1 MISEYIHFD
10 FDFYYKAGWHDSIPE
25 LTEKQQ
31 ECIRDTIARLDT
43 MCHLCKCQYYPWR
56 PDMLPYPPEIKYRNR
71 SCQHGTLLNEF
82 MSRMVTLAK
91 EREYVII
98 GELRVDSTEP
108 YTIEQLPIR
117 MHNKLED
124 MVGRMNRV
132 CYISDYYTERFRDR
146 GSFYCDGGTYL
157 VYNNV
162 KQLVWTPNDLLAKRA
177 CCFTIHGSNA
187 PCDKRPFGE
196 NNFAPGVPV
205 YSGGLCK
212 SCRDYIE
219 DHWKILAGMFSE
231 YNTERSMYLSTQRLD
246 HGDERLEPIHL
257 DTVDTGLETQCRGTD
272 VSLNS
277 RPPGVGLE
285 LSVNGINKQPLIWYS
300 GLPRHIQRFI
310 LDACGILNGNCTISS
325 DSYYQR
331 GAAMDTD
338 CDEVAWTP
346 EAIMQNREYCGVAC
360 YQPSDEYMCRSCDA
374 GVDYVWGY
382 ITRLMHEYNLIVSD
396 LSPDNTKVNSELLRK
411 YNELLARG
419 YLAELDNKQSNSK

>member
-10 FDFYYKAGWHDSIPE
+10 FDFYYKDGWHDSIPE

-56 PDMLPYPPEIKYRNR
+56 PDMLPYPPEVKYRNR
-71 SCQHGTLLNEF
+71 SCQHGMILNEF
-82 MSRMVTLAK
+82 TARMVTLAK

-162 KQLVWTPNDLLAKRA
+162 KQLVWKPNEFLAKRES
-177 CCFTIHGSNA
+177 CFTIHGSNA
-187 PCDKRPFGE
+187 PWDRRPFGE

-219 DHWKILAGMFSE
+219 DHWKTLAGMFAE

-257 DTVDTGLETQCRGTD
+257 D
-272 VSLNS
+272 
-277 RPPGVGLE
+277 
-285 LSVNGINKQPLIWYS
+285 INKQPLVWYA
-300 GLPRHIQRFI
+300 GLPRHIHRFI
-310 LDACGILNGNCTISS
+310 LDACGILNGTCTISS

-346 EAIMQNREYCGVAC
+346 EAIMQNRDYCGVAC

-382 ITRLMHEYNLIVSD
+382 ITRLVHEYNLIVRD
-396 LSPDNTKVNSELLRK
+396 LSPDTNIYTNMVVNSELLRK